1 VLHWA
6 NKIVSNAQRRHIME
20 SPTYLGTD
28 IAGLMHAA
36 RAEARRIMDEN
47 KGDVISDHRAI
58 LDRLETGGLITNEEA
73 QTLLELYK
81 LGFEAGE
88 PKGDAGRAYFQSRE
102 IYSKLAASGKASP
115 VALVVASAAVGSFE
129 ISANPEG
136 STTVTIARVSYGS
149 SLAGIGAGI
158 GSLLGGPA
166 GGVLGGAIGGLV
178 GGIVDDK
185 KGKK

>member
-1 VLHWA
+1 
-6 NKIVSNAQRRHIME
+6 MDT
-20 SPTYLGTD
+20 PTYLGTD

-36 RAEARRIMDEN
+36 RAEARRITEAN
-47 KGDVISDHRAI
+47 KGDMVSDHKAI
-58 LDRLETGGLITNEEA
+58 LDRLQTGGLITTDEA
-73 QTLLELYK
+73 GTLLDLYK
-81 LGFEAGE
+81 LGYEAGE
-88 PKGDAGRAYFQSRE
+88 PKADAQRAYFQSRE
-102 IYSKLAASGKASP
+102 IHSTLAASGTASP

-129 ISANPEG
+129 ISESPG
-136 STTVTIARVSYGS
+136 GGTTVSIARVSYGS

>member
-1 VLHWA
+1 MDT
-6 NKIVSNAQRRHIME
+6 S
-20 SPTYLGTD
+20 TYLGTD
-28 IAGLMHAA
+28 IAGLMHAT
-36 RAEARRIMDEN
+36 RIEARRIMDEN
-47 KGDVISDHRAI
+47 KGDLVCDHKAI
-58 LDRLETGGLITNEEA
+58 LDRLETADLITGEEA
-73 QTLLELYK
+73 RTLLDLYK
-81 LGFEAGE
+81 IGYEAGE
-88 PKGDAGRAYFQSRE
+88 PKADAQRAYFQSRDM
-102 IYSKLAASGKASP
+102 YSKLAGSGKASP

-129 ISANPEG
+129 ISENPEG

-166 GGVLGGAIGGLV
+166 GGVLGGAIGGLI

>member
-1 VLHWA
+1 M
-6 NKIVSNAQRRHIME
+6 ME
-20 SPTYLGTD
+20 TATYSGTD

-36 RAEARRIMDEN
+36 RAEARRVMDAS
-47 KGDVISDHRAI
+47 KGDFVSEHKAI
-58 LDRLETGGLITNEEA
+58 LDRLEAADLISDEEVK
-73 QTLLELYK
+73 TLLELYRI
-81 LGFEAGE
+81 GYVAGE
-88 PKGDAGRAYFQSRE
+88 GKSDVQRAFFESRAM
-102 IYSKLAASGKASP
+102 YDGLAASGKASP
-115 VALVVASAAVGSFE
+115 VAMVVASAAVGSFE
-129 ISANPEG
+129 ISPGDDG

-166 GGVLGGAIGGLV
+166 GGVLGGAIGGLI

>member
-1 VLHWA
+1 
-6 NKIVSNAQRRHIME
+6 ME
-20 SPTYLGTD
+20 TSTYLGTD
-28 IAGLMHAA
+28 IAGLMHAT
-36 RAEARRIMDEN
+36 RAEARRIMEEN
-47 KGDVISDHRAI
+47 KGDLVSDHKAI
-58 LDRLETGGLITNEEA
+58 LDRLETGGLITHDEA
-73 QTLLELYK
+73 RTLLDLYK
-81 LGFEAGE
+81 IGYEAGE
-88 PKGDAGRAYFQSRE
+88 PKADVQRAYFQSRD

-129 ISANPEG
+129 ISENPEG

-185 KGKK
+185 KDKK

>member
-1 VLHWA
+1 
-6 NKIVSNAQRRHIME
+6 ME
-20 SPTYLGTD
+20 TATYLGTD

-47 KGDVISDHRAI
+47 KGDVISDHKAI
-58 LDRLETGGLITNEEA
+58 LDRLEASDLITDEEVR
-73 QTLLELYK
+73 TLMELYK
-81 LGFEAGE
+81 LGYEAGE
-88 PKGDAGRAYFQSRE
+88 PKGDAERAYFSSRD
-102 IYSKLAASGKASP
+102 IYDRMAASGKASP

-129 ISANPEG
+129 ISEGSGG

>member
-1 VLHWA
+1 
-6 NKIVSNAQRRHIME
+6 ME
-20 SPTYLGTD
+20 TSTYLGTD

-36 RAEARRIMDEN
+36 RAEARRIMEAN
-47 KGDVISDHRAI
+47 KGDVVSDHKAI
-58 LDRLETGGLITNEEA
+58 LDRLEAGGLITGEEV

-81 LGFEAGE
+81 IGYEAGE
-88 PKGDAGRAYFQSRE
+88 PKGNAQRAYFQSRG
-102 IYSKLAASGKASP
+102 IYNKLAAGGKASP

-129 ISANPEG
+129 ITENPEG
-136 STTVTIARVSYGS
+136 STTVTMARVSYGS

-166 GGVLGGAIGGLV
+166 GGVLGGAIGGLI

-185 KGKK
+185 KDKK

>member
-1 VLHWA
+1 
-6 NKIVSNAQRRHIME
+6 ME
-20 SPTYLGTD
+20 SSTYLGTD

-36 RAEARRIMDEN
+36 RAEARRIMEAN
-47 KGDVISDHRAI
+47 KGDVVKDHQAI
-58 LDRLETGGLITNEEA
+58 LERLERGSLITDKEA
-73 QTLLELYK
+73 KTLLDLYRI
-81 LGFEAGE
+81 GYQAGE
-88 PKGDAGRAYFQSRE
+88 PKADVQRAYFQSRD
-102 IYSKLAASGKASP
+102 IYDKLAASGTASP

-129 ISANPEG
+129 ISENPGG

-185 KGKK
+185 KDKK

>member
-1 VLHWA
+1 M
-6 NKIVSNAQRRHIME
+6 ME
-20 SPTYLGTD
+20 TATYFGTD

-36 RAEARRIMDEN
+36 RAESRRVMDAN
-47 KGDVISDHRAI
+47 KGDMVSEHRAI
-58 LDRLETGGLITNEEA
+58 LDRLEAADLITDEEVK
-73 QTLLELYK
+73 TLLELYRI
-81 LGFEAGE
+81 GYEAGE
-88 PKGDAGRAYFQSRE
+88 GKSDVQRAFFESRAT
-102 IYSKLAASGKASP
+102 YDRLAASGKASP
-115 VALVVASAAVGSFE
+115 VALVVASASVGSFE
-129 ISANPEG
+129 VSPGDDG

-166 GGVLGGAIGGLV
+166 GGVLGGAIGGLL

>member
-1 VLHWA
+1 MD
-6 NKIVSNAQRRHIME
+6 N
-20 SPTYLGTD
+20 PTYLGTD
-28 IAGLMHAA
+28 ISGMMQAA
-36 RAEARRIMDEN
+36 RAEARRVMEAN
-47 KGDVISDHRAI
+47 KGDLIADHRAI
-58 LDRLETGGLITNEEA
+58 LDRLETGGLITDEEV

-81 LGFEAGE
+81 LGYEAGE
-88 PKGDAGRAYFQSRE
+88 PKGDAQRAYFQSRE
-102 IYSKLAASGKASP
+102 IYGKLAASGKASP

-129 ISANPEG
+129 ISEGAEG

-149 SLAGIGAGI
+149 SLAGIGAGL

>member
-1 VLHWA
+1 M
-6 NKIVSNAQRRHIME
+6 ME
-20 SPTYLGTD
+20 APTYLGTD

-36 RAEARRIMDEN
+36 RAEARRIVEGN
-47 KGDVISDHRAI
+47 KGDMISDHKAI
-58 LDRLETGGLITNEEA
+58 LDRLEAAELITDDEV
-73 QTLLELYK
+73 QTLLGLYK

-88 PKGDAGRAYFQSRE
+88 GKADPQRAFFESRE
-102 IYSKLAASGKASP
+102 IYGKLAAGGKASP

-129 ISANPEG
+129 ISVSPEG
-136 STTVTIARVSYGS
+136 STTVSIARVSYGS

-166 GGVLGGAIGGLV
+166 GGVLGGAIGGLL

>member
-1 VLHWA
+1 M
-6 NKIVSNAQRRHIME
+6 ME
-20 SPTYLGTD
+20 NSTYLGTD
-28 IAGLMHAA
+28 IAGMMQAA
-36 RAEARRIMDEN
+36 RAEARRITDAN
-47 KGDVISDHRAI
+47 KGDFVNDHKAI
-58 LDRLETGGLITNEEA
+58 LDRLEAAELITDDEVE
-73 QTLLELYK
+73 TLLRLYK
-81 LGFEAGE
+81 LGYEAGE
-88 PKGDAGRAYFQSRE
+88 QKGNPQRAFFESRE
-102 IYSKLAASGKASP
+102 IYGKLAASGKASP

-129 ISANPEG
+129 ISVDPQG

-166 GGVLGGAIGGLV
+166 GGVLGGAIGGLL

>member
-1 VLHWA
+1 
-6 NKIVSNAQRRHIME
+6 ME
-20 SPTYLGTD
+20 TPTYFGTD

-36 RAEARRIMDEN
+36 RAEARRIVEES
-47 KGDVISDHRAI
+47 KGDLVSDHKAI
-58 LDRLETGGLITNEEA
+58 LGRLEAGGLITETETR
-73 QTLLELYK
+73 TLLNLYTI
-81 LGFEAGE
+81 GYEAGE
-88 PKGDAGRAYFQSRE
+88 PKGDAQRAYFKSRD
-102 IYSKLAASGKASP
+102 IYSELAGSGTASP

-129 ISANPEG
+129 LSEDPGG

-166 GGVLGGAIGGLV
+166 GGVLGGAIGGLI